1 MSRRFEG
8 MAALVT
14 GAASGIGRA
23 TAKLLAGEGARV
35 ACADIGEEKLA
46 EATEEIRE
54 GGGEA
59 IAIALDV
66 ADSDS
71 CNAAVARCIDEWGGL
86 GVLANVAGVLKLEHA
101 DQLSDEDWTRVIGI
115 NLSGTFFMSR
125 AAIPHLLDGGGSI
138 VNVASLAGLKGQA
151 YGSAYCASKA
161 GVVALTRVMAV
172 EYAKRGLRVNC
183 VCPGVTDTP
192 VFRYHLSKADNPDAV
207 LAARTERIPLGR
219 LNSPEDIA
227 RTVAFLLSDEAAGIT
242 GALVPV
248 AAGLSPRFEF
258 RSGAAWGDMA

>member
-183 VCPGVTDTP
+183 VCPGGVETP
-192 VFRYHLSKADNPDAV
+192 LIAGFAGPEGFDPDLIHRLS
-207 LAARTERIPLGR
+207 
-219 LNSPEDIA
+219 
-227 RTVAFLLSDEAAGIT
+227 
-242 GALVPV
+242 LVPGLTAAEEIAEAIAYLASPAAISINGV
-248 AAGLSPRFEF
+248 ALPIDFGTH
-258 RSGAAWGDMA
+258 AA

>member
-172 EYAKRGLRVNC
+172 ECEKAALEHHDRIENSQGATVTSHAGYEVYATSTGFWGENRKTRHGISCSVIGQRQDGMQRDYWYSSCLLY
-183 VCPGVTDTP
+183 T
-192 VFRYHLSKADNPDAV
+192 
-207 LAARTERIPLGR
+207 
-219 LNSPEDIA
+219 SP
-227 RTVAFLLSDEAAGIT
+227 
-242 GALVPV
+242 
-248 AAGLSPRFEF
+248 SPR
-258 RSGAAWGDMA
+258 D

>member
-46 EATEEIRE
+46 EATEVIRE

-183 VCPGVTDTP
+183 VCPGGVETP
-192 VFRYHLSKADNPDAV
+192 LIAGFAGPEGFDPDLIHRLS
-207 LAARTERIPLGR
+207 
-219 LNSPEDIA
+219 
-227 RTVAFLLSDEAAGIT
+227 
-242 GALVPV
+242 LVPGLTAAEEIAEAIAYLASPAAISINGV
-248 AAGLSPRFEF
+248 ALPIDFGTH
-258 RSGAAWGDMA
+258 AA